1 MLRWGLLLFA
11 AALPAADWTQ
21 FRGPNGSGISPSKN
35 LPDRFD
41 SQRNLVWKTP
51 LPAGHSSPVFTE
63 DRIFV
68 TAFEGKTLLTICLD
82 RATGKIL
89 WKRPAPREREEFF
102 QPTNSPASP
111 SPVTDG
117 SNVYAFF
124 GDFGLL
130 SYGPDGN
137 ERWRLPLG
145 PFNNANGHGSSPILA
160 DGKLVLICDQD
171 TDSFLLA
178 VDPSNGRVL
187 WKTLRP
193 EYTRGYATPVVYR
206 PKSGPAELI
215 VPGSFEVASYALD
228 TGEKL
233 WWVRGLAW
241 QLKSV
246 PLIDRDR
253 VFVTGWEIGG
263 DEDRRGKVP
272 EFSKILA
279 EFDADHDGKL
289 SRRELPANY
298 SAQWWSD
305 NDLDHNGWIDEREW
319 QFYQTRNSAENC
331 LVAIRAGGR
340 GDVTKSR
347 VLWRYRKALP
357 NTSSPLLY
365 QGVLYLI
372 RDGIFTSLNP
382 ETGEVHKQAR
392 LSGALGSYW
401 SSPVAADGKIFLASE
416 EGKVVAVSAVAQWE
430 ILAINN
436 LDEDIFATPAILDGR
451 IYVRT
456 RAALYCFA
464 KKKSK

>member
-1 MLRWGLLLFA
+1 VRTKTLGFVLFA
-11 AALPAADWTQ
+11 ALTPAADWNQ
-21 FRGPNGSGISPSKN
+21 FRGPNGSGISLSKN
-35 LPDRFD
+35 IPERLE
-41 SQRNLVWKTP
+41 QRYLIWKTP
-51 LPAGHSSPVFTE
+51 LPQGHSSPVFTD

-68 TAFEGKTLLTICLD
+68 TAFEAKALLTICLD
-82 RATGKIL
+82 RSTGRIL
-89 WKRPAPREREEFF
+89 WRRAAPREREESFE
-102 QPTNSPASP
+102 PTNGPASP

-117 SNVYAFF
+117 SNVFVFF

-178 VDPSNGRVL
+178 VDPKSGRVL
-187 WKTLRP
+187 WKTPRP
-193 EYTRGYATPVVYR
+193 EYTRGYATPAVYR
-206 PKSGPAELI
+206 PKNGPAELI
-215 VPGSFEVASYALD
+215 VPGSFEVAAYALD
-228 TGEKL
+228 SGEKL

-253 VFVTGWEIGG
+253 IFVSGWEIGG
-263 DEDRRGKVP
+263 DEERHAKLPDFARVL
-272 EFSKILA
+272 E
-279 EFDADHDGKL
+279 EYDTNHDGKL
-289 SRRELPANY
+289 SRRELPAEF

-305 NDLDHNGWIDEREW
+305 NDLDHNGLIDEREW
-319 QFYQTRNSAENC
+319 QFFLTRSAAENC

-347 VLWRYRKALP
+347 VMWRYRKALP

-382 ETGEVHKQAR
+382 ETGEVYKLAR
-392 LSGALGSYW
+392 LPGALGTYW
-401 SSPVAADGKIFLASE
+401 SSLVAADGKIFLASE
-416 EGKVVAVSAVAQWE
+416 EGKIVTVRADPDWS
-430 ILAINN
+430 ILAISA
-436 LDEDIFATPAILDGR
+436 LDEDIFATPAILDGQ
-451 IYVRT
+451 IYIRT
-456 RAALYCFA
+456 RSAMYCFA
-464 KKKSK
+464 KKR

>member
-1 MLRWGLLLFA
+1 MLGPLLLA
-11 AALPAADWTQ
+11 VALQAADWTQ
-21 FRGPNGSGISPSKN
+21 FRGPNGSGISASKN
-35 LPDRFD
+35 LPERFD
-41 SQRNLVWKTP
+41 SQRNLLWKTP
-51 LPAGHSSPVFTE
+51 LPAGHSSPVFTD
-63 DRIFV
+63 DRIFI

-89 WKRPAPREREEFF
+89 WRRQAPREREESF

-117 SNVYAFF
+117 SNVYVFF

-178 VDPSNGRVL
+178 VDPSSGRVL
-187 WKTLRP
+187 WKTMRP
-193 EYTRGYATPVVYR
+193 EYTRGYATPAVYR
-206 PKSGPAELI
+206 PKPVQGKPGPVELI
-215 VPGSFEVASYALD
+215 VPGSFEVASYALE

-253 VFVTGWEIGG
+253 IFVSGWEIGG
-263 DEDRRGKVP
+263 DEERRGKVP
-272 EFSKILA
+272 EFAKALA
-279 EFDADHDGKL
+279 DFDSDHDGKL

-298 SAQWWSD
+298 SGQWWAD
-305 NDLDHNGWIDEREW
+305 NDLDHNGLIDEREW
-319 QFYQTRNSAENC
+319 KFYQTRDAAENC
-331 LVAIRAGGR
+331 LVAIRAGGH
-340 GDVTKSR
+340 GDVTKSH

-382 ETGEVHKQAR
+382 ETGDVHKQAR
-392 LSGALGSYW
+392 LSGALGTYW
-401 SSPVAADGKIFLASE
+401 SSPVAADGRIFLASE
-416 EGKVVAVSAVAQWE
+416 EGKVVVVRADAEWE
-430 ILAINN
+430 ILAVNN

-456 RAALYCFA
+456 RVALYCFG
-464 KKKSK
+464 KK